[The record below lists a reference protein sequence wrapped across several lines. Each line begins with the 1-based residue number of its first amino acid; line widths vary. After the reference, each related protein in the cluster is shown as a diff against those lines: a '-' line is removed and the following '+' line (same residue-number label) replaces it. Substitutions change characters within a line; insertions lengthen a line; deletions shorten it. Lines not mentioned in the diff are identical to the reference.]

1 MKEAVFI
8 VTYMSMCVI
17 LLFIFIAL
25 LYMIYGAT
33 FPTWTAIIGI
43 PVAIVSLGFAEI
55 VKNQIK

>member
-8 VTYMSMCVI
+8 LTYMSMCVI
-17 LLFIFIAL
+17 LMSVFIAL
-25 LYMIYGAT
+25 LYMVYGAT
-33 FPTWTAIIGI
+33 LPAWTAIIGI